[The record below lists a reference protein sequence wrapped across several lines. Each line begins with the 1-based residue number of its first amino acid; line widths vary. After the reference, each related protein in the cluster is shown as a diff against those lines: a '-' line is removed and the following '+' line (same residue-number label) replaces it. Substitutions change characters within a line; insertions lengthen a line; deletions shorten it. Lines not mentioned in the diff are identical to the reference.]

1 MPKLPDAYIP
11 EQIREFIG
19 ELVYAPDEYLDT
31 LTMVLA
37 VGHVREAFTTLPHI
51 LATAET
57 PASGKST
64 IACDIPMLLAFNP
77 WKIGKLTTEPALRA
91 KYLDRTRPTPVADD
105 VGKIFGDNGTGGKSN
120 LIYALLIDAYR
131 KDGVLE
137 VSRSGINQKL
147 PTFST
152 AYMNGLKNAVP
163 GDLYTRAIHLQMKEA
178 PSGLKLRD
186 ALEDSVVADAEILRE
201 ALHSWAGQRGEA
213 MTAYM
218 RGPVRFVHP
227 KLEKRKRQVWG
238 PLFAAADCT
247 GGDWPR
253 RIFDAFVSIALD
265 AGEKPVLV
273 PAQRLLLDTAELIMR
288 RGLESVFSSDLLVLL
303 RAMPTGDYYRKAEDA
318 HLVGRIFP
326 AGLGAPGPILATALT
341 GTHAGERGQSKGWT
355 ADVILKAA
363 ADLREMLYPVMEHIP
378 DETEAELAFTPVPL
392 PTVMNR
398 KR

>member
-1 MPKLPDAYIP
+1 MPKQPDSYIP
-11 EQIREFIG
+11 DRIREFIG
-19 ELVYAPDEYLDT
+19 ELVYAPDEYLDV

-91 KYLDRTRPTPVADD
+91 KYLDRVRPTPVADD

-120 LIYALLIDAYR
+120 IIYAMLIDCYR
-131 KDGVLE
+131 KDGTVE
-137 VSRSGINQKL
+137 VARSGINQKL

-163 GDLYTRAIHLQMKEA
+163 GDLYTRAIHFQMKEA
-178 PSGLKLRD
+178 PDGLKLRD
-186 ALEDSVVADAEILRE
+186 ALEDSVKADAEILHE
-201 ALHSWAGQRGEA
+201 ALHSWAGQRGAA

-227 KLEKRKRQVWG
+227 KLEKRRRQVWG
-238 PLFAAADCT
+238 PVFAAADSA

-253 RIFDAFVSIALD
+253 RIFDAFISIALD

-273 PAQRLLLDTAELIMR
+273 PEQNCLVDTAELVMR
-288 RGLESVFSSDLLVLL
+288 KDLDAIFISDLLVLL
-303 RAMPTGDYYRKAEDA
+303 RDMPTGDYYRKAEDG
-318 HLVGRIFP
+318 HLISRVFP
-326 AGLGAPGPILATALT
+326 AGLGKAKPVTATALT
-341 GTHAGERGQSKGWT
+341 GVNEGKRGTSKGWD
-355 ADVILKAA
+355 ADSILKAA
-363 ADLREMLYPVMEHIP
+363 ADLREMLYPEMERIP
-378 DETEAELAFTPVPL
+378 DEFESELAFTPVPL
-392 PTVMNR
+392 PTIMN